1 MKKLLIIL
9 VLLAVASGG
18 FLVAR
23 ADIREARHQE
33 VDIAVDYNDVR
44 ALAREA
50 AVSTAEMLA
59 RLQELGVTAVG
70 LPEATVAR
78 YRDEGRL
85 SVAEGSTLLNEARVA
100 GTLHPRLAALL
111 AEGKVLPGTVYL
123 ITDDLAFAR
132 ELAEK
137 AELRLARPVAL
148 YDDAEPFVVAV
159 AAPLEQLEKL
169 PLGPDRGDVEVLRS
183 LGLRIVPRL
192 NNCCLPDAR
201 AVEAALDDFF
211 TLPKDAYSA
220 VLFEGGEVTGF
231 PGNIDVT
238 AEYLREV
245 GIPFGIVE
253 YNPRNEGAF
262 TLASLT
268 DNSIVLAHSNW
279 ERENVQAII
288 NSARERRV
296 RLLYVRVYPAD
307 PDFYK
312 KGTELIEGVAEKMA
326 ALGYRPGAARPFDTP
341 EQEKFLLLLLLAG
354 VAAAFTLLFFAV
366 AEKFLLP
373 PGAVFL
379 LALAGLGA
387 VFPLFGYNNALQAVS
402 ILAAMIF
409 PLLAVITQ
417 QFKRLPREAKGGRE
431 ALLWALAALVRTF
444 LVTIAGGLVVLG
456 LTSTPYFISGLPL
469 FRGVK
474 VMHTLPLLI
483 VAAYAVIRLVYA
495 HVKVGTRRELIA
507 FGRQV
512 LSRPVLFGHVLTFL
526 VLAAAGYIY
535 VGRTGHTAGIPV
547 LDVEQQLRLLLGDAL
562 GVRPRFKE
570 FLIGYPLALLGLL
583 LLARGYRNLI
593 VAALLTAG
601 AIAFISVANTFM
613 HFTTPGYITLLR
625 SFNGLWLG
633 VICGLV
639 LAAVVCAAAKLG
651 KRALK

>member
-1 MKKLLIIL
+1 MHPP
-9 VLLAVASGG
+9 GG
-18 FLVAR
+18 
-23 ADIREARHQE
+23 
-33 VDIAVDYNDVR
+33 
-44 ALAREA
+44 A
-50 AVSTAEMLA
+50 AC
-59 RLQELGVTAVG
+59 RRQG
-70 LPEATVAR
+70 
-78 YRDEGRL
+78 
-85 SVAEGSTLLNEARVA
+85 
-100 GTLHPRLAALL
+100 AA
-111 AEGKVLPGTVYL
+111 GTVYL
-123 ITDDLAFAR
+123 ITDDLGFAR
-132 ELAEK
+132 TAEK

-238 AEYLREV
+238 AEYLREA

-279 ERENVQAII
+279 EQENVQAIV

-312 KGTELIEGVAEKMA
+312 KGTELIEGVAEKMT

-366 AEKFLLP
+366 AEKFLLL

-402 ILAAMIF
+402 ILEAMIF
-409 PLLAVITQ
+409 PLLAVKTQ

-495 HVKVGTRRELIA
+495 HVKVGTRRELVA

-512 LSRPVLFGHVLTFL
+512 LSRPVLFGYVLAFL

-547 LDVEQQLRLLLGDAL
+547 LDGEQQLRLLLGDAL
-562 GVRPRFKE
+562 VSGP
-570 FLIGYPLALLGLL
+570 AS
-583 LLARGYRNLI
+583 RN
-593 VAALLTAG
+593 
-601 AIAFISVANTFM
+601 F
-613 HFTTPGYITLLR
+613 
-625 SFNGLWLG
+625 
-633 VICGLV
+633 
-639 LAAVVCAAAKLG
+639 
-651 KRALK
+651 

>member
-1 MKKLLIIL
+1 M
-9 VLLAVASGG
+9 
-18 FLVAR
+18 
-23 ADIREARHQE
+23 
-33 VDIAVDYNDVR
+33 
-44 ALAREA
+44 
-50 AVSTAEMLA
+50 
-59 RLQELGVTAVG
+59 
-70 LPEATVAR
+70 
-78 YRDEGRL
+78 
-85 SVAEGSTLLNEARVA
+85 
-100 GTLHPRLAALL
+100 
-111 AEGKVLPGTVYL
+111 
-123 ITDDLAFAR
+123 
-132 ELAEK
+132 
-137 AELRLARPVAL
+137 
-148 YDDAEPFVVAV
+148 
-159 AAPLEQLEKL
+159 
-169 PLGPDRGDVEVLRS
+169 
-183 LGLRIVPRL
+183 
-192 NNCCLPDAR
+192 
-201 AVEAALDDFF
+201 
-211 TLPKDAYSA
+211 
-220 VLFEGGEVTGF
+220 
-231 PGNIDVT
+231 
-238 AEYLREV
+238 
-245 GIPFGIVE
+245 
-253 YNPRNEGAF
+253 
-262 TLASLT
+262 
-268 DNSIVLAHSNW
+268 
-279 ERENVQAII
+279 
-288 NSARERRV
+288 
-296 RLLYVRVYPAD
+296 
-307 PDFYK
+307 
-312 KGTELIEGVAEKMA
+312 
-326 ALGYRPGAARPFDTP
+326 
-341 EQEKFLLLLLLAG
+341 
-354 VAAAFTLLFFAV
+354 
-366 AEKFLLP
+366 
-373 PGAVFL
+373 

-601 AIAFISVANTFM
+601 SIAFISVANTFM
-613 HFTTPGYITLLR
+613 HFTTPSYITLLR
-625 SFNGLWLG
+625 SFNGPWLE
-633 VICGLV
+633 
-639 LAAVVCAAAKLG
+639 
-651 KRALK
+651 